1 MSQVM
6 MIDRVERERERDR
19 DSVQMNQTLIT
30 KTCYMTGENLK
41 ISHMCPK

>member
-6 MIDRVERERERDR
+6 MIDRVERERDR

-30 KTCYMTGENLK
+30 KTSYMTCENLK

>member
-6 MIDRVERERERDR
+6 MIDRVERERDR